1 MNAMN
6 QSHKINLAT
15 LAQILLG
22 LFALGCVI
30 ILLYFL
36 PKWQAMEPEVFL
48 RWFSANGKTIG
59 MIMLPLEM
67 APLVMCMVLL
77 VGRRH
82 DLSGERYGLV
92 VNGSNLLILI
102 MFVLFFLP
110 ANKTLMDVHTN
121 PAQVSSIL
129 RDWKLLH
136 TVRTILAIAS
146 FALSLFAF
154 RRTEVN
160 RTRSEHVV

>member
-1 MNAMN
+1 MN
-6 QSHKINLAT
+6 QSYKINLAT
-15 LAQILLG
+15 LARILLG

-36 PKWQAMEPEVFL
+36 PKWHAMEPEVFL
-48 RWFSANGKTIG
+48 RWFSENGKTIG

-67 APLVMCMVLL
+67 APLVMCVVLL
-77 VGRRH
+77 VRRRH
-82 DLSGERYGLV
+82 DLSGERYGLA

-102 MFVLFFLP
+102 LFVLFFLP
-110 ANKTLMDVHTN
+110 ANKTLMDVNTN
-121 PAQVSSIL
+121 SARVSSIL
-129 RDWKLLH
+129 SDWKVFH

-154 RRTEVN
+154 RRTEVS
-160 RTRSEHVV
+160 RARIEHVV